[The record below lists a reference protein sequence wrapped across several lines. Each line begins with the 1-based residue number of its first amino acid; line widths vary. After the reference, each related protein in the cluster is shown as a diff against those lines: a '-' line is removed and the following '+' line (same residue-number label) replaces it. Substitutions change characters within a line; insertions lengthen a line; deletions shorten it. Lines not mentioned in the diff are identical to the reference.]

1 MNAPDITAE
10 EAEVLR
16 DKTNRLEDTTEDKL
30 KLNRYYHCLELG
42 VHTLD
47 RQILEDYHFK
57 YRRIT
62 NFCALID
69 AKNLRYTD
77 DNQHDDLVA
86 KLPVVRELITALG
99 YENMFDRSTSIDR
112 DAFTDKIKSMKGT
125 CVFTDDKLHRRLFGT
140 TPKALRELFDE
151 KASLKKKLGYINSI
165 LQDFGMTVEIVRRTV
180 EKNKQVRHYKLGELC
195 NISEIVGNRTKQ
207 GWKLHDAH
215 GVFRP
220 PTTVRYQHLILPK
233 EPPTVREVADPFEDD
248 E

>member
-1 MNAPDITAE
+1 MRSNADHRANTRIEELLNAPDITAE

-112 DAFTDKIKSMKGT
+112 DAFTDKINSMKAHA
-125 CVFTDDKLHRRLFGT
+125 FSRT
-140 TPKALRELFDE
+140 T
-151 KASLKKKLGYINSI
+151 SS
-165 LQDFGMTVEIVRRTV
+165 
-180 EKNKQVRHYKLGELC
+180 
-195 NISEIVGNRTKQ
+195 IVGCLAPRRKHC
-207 GWKLHDAH
+207 GSYSMRKL
-215 GVFRP
+215 P
-220 PTTVRYQHLILPK
+220 
-233 EPPTVREVADPFEDD
+233 
-248 E
+248 